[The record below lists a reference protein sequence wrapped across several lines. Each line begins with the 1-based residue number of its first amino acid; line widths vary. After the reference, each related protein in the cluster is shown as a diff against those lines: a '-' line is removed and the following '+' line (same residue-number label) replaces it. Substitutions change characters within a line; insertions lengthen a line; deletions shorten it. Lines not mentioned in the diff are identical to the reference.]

1 MVCYREPRNLEE
13 HVPETSIAAQLYT
26 VREFAKTPADIA
38 SSLKRVG
45 QMGYR
50 AIQCSG
56 LGPIDP
62 TELKT
67 LADGEGLT
75 ICATHVGYDRLRD
88 ETDAVI
94 DEHRIWDC
102 RYVAI
107 GGLPQPYREDG
118 EAGFIRFAKEATVVA
133 RKLSDAGLTFGYH
146 NHSFELE
153 RFGDRTALQI
163 LFDETDP
170 EVFQFEIDVY
180 WIQHGGADPAAWLR
194 KAKGR
199 ADVIHVKDLAM
210 KGREQLFAEV
220 GEGNLNWPAILE
232 AAREAGTRWYAVE
245 QDRCQR
251 DPFESLEISLKN
263 LQAMGLS

>member
-1 MVCYREPRNLEE
+1 M
-13 HVPETSIAAQLYT
+13 PETTIAAQLYT
-26 VREFAKTPADIA
+26 VRDFTNTPAEIA
-38 SSLKRVG
+38 TTLRRVG

-50 AIQCSG
+50 SVQCSG
-56 LGPIDP
+56 FGPIEP
-62 TELKT
+62 AELKAVT
-67 LADGEGLT
+67 DGEGLT
-75 ICATHVGYDRLRD
+75 ICATHVAYDRLRD

-94 DEHRIWDC
+94 DEHRLWDC

-107 GGLPQPYREDG
+107 GSLPQPYREDG
-118 EAGFIRFAKEATVVA
+118 EAGFTRFAREATEVA

-163 LFDETDP
+163 LFEESDP

-180 WIQHGGADPAAWLR
+180 WIQHGGGDPAAWIR
-194 KAKGR
+194 KARGR
-199 ADVIHVKDLAM
+199 ADLVHVKDLTM
-210 KGREQLFAEV
+210 QGREQLFAEV

-232 AAREAGTRWYAVE
+232 ACREAGTRWYIVE